1 MKYKSAVL
9 SALLLAFVL
18 APRMTAAETP
28 APGSATLKGDAAH
41 PEAAHWL
48 RNELY
53 FGVGA
58 FDAPDD
64 SVAEIRWQAF
74 LDREVT
80 PRFPSGLTVLDA
92 YGQWRGH
99 PKDAPSRLRTKVLLI
114 LCEDTPAN
122 RASIDAIR
130 AAYKAETHDKS
141 VLLATEPVDVSF

>member
-9 SALLLAFVL
+9 AASLLAFSL
-18 APRMTAAETP
+18 AARLDLADAP
-28 APGSATLKGDAAH
+28 APESATLKGDAAR

-53 FGVGA
+53 FGVGS
-58 FDAPDD
+58 FDSPDD

-80 PRFPSGLTVLDA
+80 PRFPDGLTVLDA
-92 YGQWRGH
+92 YGQWRDH
-99 PKDAPSRLRTKVLLI
+99 PKDAPSRLRSKVLLI

-122 RASIDAIR
+122 RAAIDAIR
-130 AAYKAETHDKS
+130 SAFKAETHDKS
-141 VLLATEPVDVSF
+141 VLLATEHVDVSF